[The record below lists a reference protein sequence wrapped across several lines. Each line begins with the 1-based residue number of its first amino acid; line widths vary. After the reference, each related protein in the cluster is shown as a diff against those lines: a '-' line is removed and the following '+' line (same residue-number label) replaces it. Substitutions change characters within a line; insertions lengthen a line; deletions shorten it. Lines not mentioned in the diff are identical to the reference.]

1 MDVKIGVTDTGRE
14 LVVSSTSNPD
24 EIEALISESLKNP
37 LGTLVLVDE
46 KGRRVI
52 VPSARIAYVEIAPAD
67 GRRVGFALRPDG
79 PQPDSGPAGPDDRS
93 WRGNREIPRH
103 IRFDSSSIASAR
115 GTCRATAGQPV
126 PAR

>member
-24 EIEALISESLKNP
+24 EIEALIAESLKNP

-52 VPSARIAYVEIAPAD
+52 VPVLAD
-67 GRRVGFALRPDG
+67 RLCGDRAGRRPPGRVQLP
-79 PQPDSGPAGPDDRS
+79 P
-93 WRGNREIPRH
+93 
-103 IRFDSSSIASAR
+103 
-115 GTCRATAGQPV
+115 
-126 PAR
+126 

>member
-52 VPSARIAYVEIAPAD
+52 VPVGKIAYVEIAESSP
-67 GRRVGFALRPDG
+67 RPVGF
-79 PQPDSGPAGPDDRS
+79 S
-93 WRGNREIPRH
+93 
-103 IRFDSSSIASAR
+103 SAR
-115 GTCRATAGQPV
+115 
-126 PAR
+126 

>member
-1 MDVKIGVTDTGRE
+1 VPAPAALAWGDRPESDDLGLDVICSERQRRFGVDVKIGVTDTGRE

-52 VPSARIAYVEIAPAD
+52 VPSARIGYVEIAPAD
-67 GRRVGFALRPDG
+67 GRRVGF
-79 PQPDSGPAGPDDRS
+79 SY
-93 WRGNREIPRH
+93 
-103 IRFDSSSIASAR
+103 
-115 GTCRATAGQPV
+115 TA
-126 PAR
+126 

>member
-1 MDVKIGVTDTGRE
+1 VTRPESDDLGLDVIACNDKRRFGVDVKIGVTDTGRE

-52 VPSARIAYVEIAPAD
+52 VPSARIGYVEIAPAD
-67 GRRVGFALRPDG
+67 GRRVGF
-79 PQPDSGPAGPDDRS
+79 SY
-93 WRGNREIPRH
+93 
-103 IRFDSSSIASAR
+103 
-115 GTCRATAGQPV
+115 TA
-126 PAR
+126 

>member
-24 EIEALISESLKNP
+24 EIEAQIAESLKNP

-52 VPSARIAYVEIAPAD
+52 VPSVTYRLRRDRTGGRPPGRLQLHVLSGQSCWDRTRSGPGRD
-67 GRRVGFALRPDG
+67 GRHTLCGR
-79 PQPDSGPAGPDDRS
+79 PAGLLA
-93 WRGNREIPRH
+93 RE
-103 IRFDSSSIASAR
+103 A
-115 GTCRATAGQPV
+115 
-126 PAR
+126 

>member
-24 EIEALISESLKNP
+24 EIEVQIAEALKNP

-52 VPSARIAYVEIAPAD
+52 VPSARIGYVEIAPSD
-67 GRRVGFALRPDG
+67 SRRVGFSYTP
-79 PQPDSGPAGPDDRS
+79 
-93 WRGNREIPRH
+93 
-103 IRFDSSSIASAR
+103 
-115 GTCRATAGQPV
+115 
-126 PAR
+126 